1 MRLMPALLATVLLPV
16 PAFAQDAAPTAPSP
30 APQPQATTAGE
41 VVVTGRRRTDD
52 VLGEVKILSGD
63 DLAASV
69 RPTIGE
75 TLAKIPG
82 VTATGSGPNVS
93 KPVLRGLAGDR
104 IRVLIDGIGSLDV
117 SASSSDHAVAINPLT
132 ADSIEVIHG
141 PAALI
146 YGSAAVGGVV
156 DVRDSRIPRRQID
169 APSVAGSVSYGTAAD
184 EVLAGGKIDI
194 PLTGN
199 LVAHVDAAYSRN
211 DDLKTGGYILSR
223 PLREEAAASDD
234 PEIRSLAD
242 LKGEL
247 PNSDGKSFEAAGALA
262 YVDGAFNV
270 GASVSRRTSNYG
282 VPIRYSLDP
291 AVEAEAVHIDL
302 EQTRY
307 DARAEIPLEGF
318 LKSIRLRGGYNDYQH
333 REIAEDGEVGSQVFS
348 KGGEARADFVQ
359 RDKDGWGGTSGL
371 QLFDVKVRINGD
383 EQYLPPSRSRDV
395 ALFSVQHLDRGPW
408 RVEGG
413 FRLERSRQT
422 AQASDVVGNPD
433 LRRDFTSLSYS
444 GGASYA
450 FAPSSKVSLSLS
462 RSSRA
467 PSVEEL
473 YANGPHAGN
482 AVFEVGNPNL
492 GQEKGIGGEL
502 HLHHHAGPIT
512 FDATVYRTRYSNFIY
527 QAPTGEIED
536 DFPVY
541 EYRQGRATYTG
552 FEVQAEAGLGTV
564 SGWKLG
570 AEASADKTRATI
582 RGFGPAP
589 LIPPLRVIGA
599 LTAERGPV
607 STRLEVEHDW
617 SHDRVAPLETA
628 TPGFTLINASV
639 EWQPLRER
647 PELTLGLAANNIF
660 DVEAR
665 RSTSLL
671 KDYAP
676 LAGRDIRLTA
686 RFNY

>member
-1 MRLMPALLATVLLPV
+1 MPSPTATVP
-16 PAFAQDAAPTAPSP
+16 PAS
-30 APQPQATTAGE
+30 TAGE
-41 VVVTGRRRTDD
+41 IVVTGRRRTDD

-63 DLAASV
+63 DLASRV
-69 RPTIGE
+69 RPTLGE

-93 KPVLRGLAGDR
+93 KPVLRGLSGDR

-132 ADSIEVIHG
+132 ADSIEVVHG

-169 APSVAGSVSYGTAAD
+169 TPTLAGSLGYGTAAN
-184 EVLAGGKIDI
+184 EILAGGKIDI

-199 LVAHVDAAYSRN
+199 LIAHVDAGYSHN
-211 DDLKTGGYILSR
+211 DDLRTGGYILSR
-223 PLREEAAASDD
+223 PLRQQAAASDD
-234 PEIRSLAD
+234 PAIQSLAN

-247 PNSDGKSFEAAGALA
+247 PNSDGKAFEAAGALA
-262 YVDGAFNV
+262 YVNGALNV
-270 GASVSRRTSNYG
+270 GASVSRRTSTYG
-282 VPIRYSLDP
+282 VPIRYSFDP

-302 EQTRY
+302 KQTRY

-318 LKSIRLRGGYNDYQH
+318 LKSIRLRGGYNDYEH

-348 KGGEARADFVQ
+348 KGGEARADLVQ
-359 RDKDGWGGTSGL
+359 RDSNGWGGTSGL

-383 EQYLPPSRSRDV
+383 EQYLPPSRSRDM

-408 RVEGG
+408 RIEGG

-422 AQASDVVGNPD
+422 AEASDVVGNPD
-433 LRRDFTSLSYS
+433 LRRSFTSLSYS
-444 GGASYA
+444 GGVSYA
-450 FAPSSKVSLSLS
+450 FSPSSKVSLSVS

-482 AVFEVGNPNL
+482 ASFEVGNPDL
-492 GQEKGIGGEL
+492 DQEKGIGGEL
-502 HLHHHAGPIT
+502 GFHHHAGPLT
-512 FDATVYRTRYSNFIY
+512 FDATVYRTRYSNFLY
-527 QAPTGEIED
+527 QAPTGDVED
-536 DFPVY
+536 DLPVY

-552 FEVQAEAGLGTV
+552 FEVQAGAELGTV

-582 RGFGPAP
+582 RDFGPAP

-628 TPGFTLINASV
+628 TPGFTLVNASV
-639 EWQPLRER
+639 EWQPLRDR
-647 PELTLGLAANNIF
+647 PDLTLGLAANNIF